1 MEDPTPPT
9 NRGVFSYLLTMSDEA
24 ISGIPIS
31 EKVANLP
38 QRPGVYIYRDKN
50 GSVLYVGKA
59 KKLRNRVRTY
69 FQESR
74 PVDGRIRT
82 MVSKIADL
90 EVVVTDS
97 EAEALILENNL
108 IKQYQPR
115 YNILYRDDKSYPY
128 ICITKGEKPRVFP
141 TRTVI
146 KDGSKYYG
154 PYDSVVSMK
163 RMLETIRKA
172 FDLCTCAVSIKNID
186 RTRGMPKWHSC
197 FDDYLKNCSGD
208 WDNERYQETIKKVE
222 RLLNGQT
229 DTLLRELKEEMLI
242 ASDAL
247 AFEEAAKLRDSMQA
261 VERYS
266 QKMKMVAE
274 KKVDRDVFA
283 ISVDEE
289 LQEACGVLF
298 KIREGKMI
306 GKFHR
311 FLKNIEG
318 LEIGDL
324 IQAFVEDYY
333 TGQYTA
339 AIPDEVYLSHPM
351 TDDEPLVEYLVQER
365 GKKVPVHVP
374 ERGEKAQLIKMAAT
388 NARLHLNERRLEKE
402 KAERDRIPHAVKEL
416 KEHLKL
422 QRLPRRIECFDNS
435 NLQGTDAV
443 ASMVCFVDAK
453 PRKSEYKRFHI
464 KTVEGPD
471 DFASMK
477 EILTRRYTAVMKEG
491 VQIPDLI
498 VVDGGKGQLSAAVEA
513 LKEIGFY
520 GECDIVG
527 LAKRLEE
534 VFLPYR
540 SEPVMIPKT
549 SSALKLLQQAR
560 DEAHRFAITFHRKK
574 RSKRTF
580 VTELTQIEGV
590 GAKTAQKLLKE
601 LGSVKEV
608 KKASPEQLRALVG
621 DKLSQKIYNHFR

>member
-1 MEDPTPPT
+1 
-9 NRGVFSYLLTMSDEA
+9 MSSSESSS
-24 ISGIPIS
+24 IELS

-38 QRPGVYIYRDKN
+38 LSPGVYIYRDRG

-59 KKLRNRVRTY
+59 KRLRNRVRSY
-69 FQESR
+69 FLESR
-74 PVDGRIRT
+74 SVDGRIRT
-82 MVSKIADL
+82 MVSKINDL

-97 EAEALILENNL
+97 EAEALILENNF

-128 ICITKGEKPRVFP
+128 ICITKDSKPRVYP
-141 TRTVI
+141 TRTII
-146 KDGSKYYG
+146 KDGSKYFG
-154 PYDSVVSMK
+154 PYDSVVTMK

-172 FDLCTCAVSIKNID
+172 FDLCSCAVSIKNID
-186 RTRGMPKWHSC
+186 KTRGTPKWHSC
-197 FDDYLKNCSGD
+197 FEDYLGNCSAD
-208 WDNERYQETIKKVE
+208 WDDERYKVVIKKVE
-222 RLLNGQT
+222 RLVNGQNEV
-229 DTLLRELKEEMLI
+229 LLRELKEEMQI
-242 ASDAL
+242 ASDAF
-247 AFEEAAKLRDSMQA
+247 AFEEAAKLRDSYQA

-266 QKMKMVAE
+266 HKMKMVAD

-289 LQEACGVLF
+289 LQEGCGVLF
-298 KIREGKMI
+298 KVREGKLI

-318 LEIGDL
+318 LTVNDL
-324 IQAFVEDYY
+324 IQSFVEDYY

-339 AIPDEVYLSHPM
+339 AIPDEVYISQAM
-351 TDDEPLVEYLVQER
+351 TDDEALVEYLFQER

-374 ERGEKAQLIKMAAT
+374 ERGEKAGLIKMAGA

-402 KAERDRIPHAVKEL
+402 KSERDRIPHAVKEL

-443 ASMVCFVDAK
+443 ASMVSFVDAK
-453 PRKSEYKRFHI
+453 PRKSEYKRFNI
-464 KTVEGPD
+464 KTVVGPD

-477 EILTRRYTAVMKEG
+477 EILTRRYSAVMKDG
-491 VQIPDLI
+491 LHIPDLI

-520 GECDIVG
+520 GECEIIG

-534 VFLPYR
+534 VFVPNR
-540 SEPVMIPKT
+540 SEPYMIPKKST
-549 SSALKLLQQAR
+549 ALKLLQQAR
-560 DEAHRFAITFHRKK
+560 DEAHRFAITFHRQK
-574 RSKRTF
+574 RAKRTLT
-580 VTELTQIEGV
+580 TELMDIKGV
-590 GAKTAQKLLKE
+590 GEKKAQLLLKE
-601 LGSVKEV
+601 IGSVKKI
-608 KKASPEQLRALVG
+608 KKSSREQLKVVLG
-621 DKLSQKIYNHFR
+621 EKLAEKVYNHFQ

>member
-1 MEDPTPPT
+1 
-9 NRGVFSYLLTMSDEA
+9 MSSPE
-24 ISGIPIS
+24 SPNIPIS

-38 QRPGVYIYRDKN
+38 FSPGVYIYRDKG

-59 KKLRNRVRTY
+59 KKLRNRVRSY

-74 PVDGRIRT
+74 PVDGRISL
-82 MVSKIADL
+82 MVSKIDDL
-90 EVVVTDS
+90 EVIVTDS

-128 ICITKGEKPRVFP
+128 ICITKESKPRVYP
-141 TRTVI
+141 TRTII

-154 PYDSVVSMK
+154 PYDSVGAMK
-163 RMLETIRKA
+163 RTLETIRKA

-186 RTRGMPKWHSC
+186 KTRGVPKWHSC
-197 FDDYLKNCSGD
+197 FDDYLENCSGD
-208 WDNERYQETIKKVE
+208 WDAELYNETIKKVE
-222 RLLNGQT
+222 RLVNGQT
-229 DTLLRELKEEMLI
+229 DALLRELKEEMQI

-247 AFEEAAKLRDSMQA
+247 AFEEAAKLRDSYIA
-261 VERYS
+261 VERFS
-266 QKMKMVAE
+266 QKMKMVVD

-283 ISVDEE
+283 VNVADD
-289 LQEACGVLF
+289 LGEACGVLF
-298 KIREGKMI
+298 KIREGKLI

-318 LEIGDL
+318 LTVHDL
-324 IQAFVEDYY
+324 IQSFVEDYY

-339 AIPDEVYLSHPM
+339 AIPDEVYISHAM
-351 TDDEPLVEYLVQER
+351 TDDEPLVEYLYQER
-365 GKKVPVHVP
+365 AKKVPVHVP
-374 ERGEKAQLIKMAAT
+374 ERGEKAQLIKMASA

-435 NLQGTDAV
+435 NLQGTDPV

-453 PRKSEYKRFHI
+453 PRKSEYKRFNI
-464 KTVEGPD
+464 KTVVGPD

-477 EILTRRYTAVMKEG
+477 EILTRRYSAVMKDG
-491 VQIPDLI
+491 LQIPDLI
-498 VVDGGKGQLSAAVEA
+498 VVDGGKGQLSSAVAA

-520 GECDIVG
+520 GECEIIG

-534 VFLPYR
+534 VFVPNRSQPY
-540 SEPVMIPKT
+540 MIPKKST
-549 SSALKLLQQAR
+549 ALKLLQHAR
-560 DEAHRFAITFHRKK
+560 DEAHRFAITFHRSK
-574 RSKRTF
+574 RSKRTL
-580 VTELTQIEGV
+580 VTELTDIEGV
-590 GAKTAQKLLKE
+590 GEKKAQALLKE
-601 LGSVKEV
+601 FGSVSEI
-608 KKASPEQLRALVG
+608 KKADEDALKNVIG
-621 DKLSQKIYNHFR
+621 PKLGEKVYNHFKG

>member
-1 MEDPTPPT
+1 
-9 NRGVFSYLLTMSDEA
+9 MSDESTS
-24 ISGIPIS
+24 IDVS

-38 QRPGVYIYRDKN
+38 LSPGVYIYRDKN

-59 KKLRNRVRTY
+59 KKLRNRVRSY

-74 PVDGRIRT
+74 PVDGRIKT
-82 MVSKIADL
+82 MVSKIDDL

-97 EAEALILENNL
+97 EGEALILENNL

-115 YNILYRDDKSYPY
+115 YNIMYRDDKSYPY
-128 ICITKGEKPRVFP
+128 ICITNETKPRVYP

-154 PYDSVVSMK
+154 PYDSVVNMK

-186 RTRGMPKWHSC
+186 KTRGVPKWHSC
-197 FDDYLKNCSGD
+197 FDDYLENCSGD
-208 WDNERYQETIKKVE
+208 WDNEKYQETIKKVE

-229 DTLLRELKEEMLI
+229 DALIRDIKEEMEI
-242 ASDAL
+242 ASQAL
-247 AFEEAAKLRDSMQA
+247 AFEEAAKLRDSLIA

-266 QKMKMVAE
+266 QKMKMVAD

-283 ISVDEE
+283 IRVDEE
-289 LQEACGVLF
+289 LGEACGVLF

-311 FLKNIEG
+311 FLKNIDG
-318 LEIGDL
+318 LEIGDM
-324 IQAFVEDYY
+324 IQSFVEDYY
-333 TGQYTA
+333 TGQYMA

-351 TDDEPLVEYLVQER
+351 VDDEPLVDYLYQER

-374 ERGEKAQLIKMAAT
+374 QIGEKKQLIKMAMA
-388 NARLHLNERRLEKE
+388 NARLHLNERSLEKQ

-416 KEHLKL
+416 KEHLRL

-435 NLQGTDAV
+435 NLQGSDPV

-453 PRKSEYKRFHI
+453 PRKSEYKRFNI
-464 KTVEGPD
+464 KTVVGPD

-477 EILTRRYTAVMKEG
+477 EILTRRYSRVMKDG
-491 VQIPDLI
+491 LQIPDLI
-498 VVDGGKGQLSAAVEA
+498 VVDGGKGQLSSAVEA
-513 LKEIGFY
+513 LKEIDFY
-520 GECDIVG
+520 GECEIIG

-534 VFLPYR
+534 VFLPGR
-540 SEPVMIPKT
+540 SEPIMIPKK

-574 RSKRTF
+574 RAKRTF
-580 VTELTQIEGV
+580 VTELTDISGV
-590 GAKTAQKLLKE
+590 GEKTATLLLTE
-601 LGSVKEV
+601 IGSVKKI
-608 KKASPEQLRALVG
+608 KKASEKELKALVG
-621 DKLSQKIYNHFR
+621 PKLGEKIYNHFR

>member
-1 MEDPTPPT
+1 MSTEPTKID
-9 NRGVFSYLLTMSDEA
+9 VA
-24 ISGIPIS
+24 

-38 QRPGVYIYRDKN
+38 LSPGVYIYRDKG

-59 KKLRNRVRTY
+59 KKLRNRVRSY
-69 FQESR
+69 FQESHV
-74 PVDGRIRT
+74 PDGRIKL
-82 MVSKIADL
+82 MVSKIDDL

-115 YNILYRDDKSYPY
+115 YNVMYRDDKSYPY
-128 ICITKGEKPRVFP
+128 ICVTNESKPRVYP
-141 TRTVI
+141 TRTVL

-163 RMLETIRKA
+163 RMLETIRKT

-186 RTRGMPKWHSC
+186 KTRGVPKWHSC

-208 WDNERYQETIKKVE
+208 WEFERYQETMKKVE
-222 RLLNGQT
+222 RMLNGHT
-229 DTLLRELKEEMLI
+229 DALAKEIKEEIQI

-247 AFEEAAKLRDSMQA
+247 AFEEAAKLRDSLFA
-261 VERYS
+261 VERFS
-266 QKMKMVAE
+266 QKMKMVADRP
-274 KKVDRDVFA
+274 VDRDVFA
-283 ISVDEE
+283 IGIDEE
-289 LQEACGVLF
+289 LKEACGVLF

-318 LEIGDL
+318 LKIGDL
-324 IQAFVEDYY
+324 VQSFVEDYY

-339 AIPDEVYLSHPM
+339 AIPDEVYLSHAM
-351 TDDEPLVEYLVQER
+351 TDEEPLIDYLIQER

-374 ERGEKAQLIKMAAT
+374 QIGEKAQLIKMAVT
-388 NARLHLNERRLEKE
+388 NARLHLNERKLEKE

-435 NLQGTDAV
+435 NLQGTDPV

-453 PRKSEYKRFHI
+453 PRKSEYKRFNI
-464 KTVEGPD
+464 KTVVGPD
-471 DFASMK
+471 DFASMR
-477 EILTRRYTAVMKEG
+477 EILTRRYSRVMKEG
-491 VQIPDLI
+491 LQIPDLI
-498 VVDGGKGQLSAAVEA
+498 VVDGGKGQLSAAIDA

-520 GECDIVG
+520 GECEIIG

-534 VFLPYR
+534 VFLPGK
-540 SEPVMIPKT
+540 SDAVMIPKKST
-549 SSALKLLQQAR
+549 ALKLLQQAR
-560 DEAHRFAITFHRKK
+560 DEAHRFAITFHRT
-574 RSKRTF
+574 KRTKRTL
-580 VTELTQIEGV
+580 VTELTDIEGV
-590 GAKTAQKLLKE
+590 GEKKAQLLLKE
-601 LGSVKEV
+601 LGSVKVIRKTGLEDLQ
-608 KKASPEQLRALVG
+608 KLVG
-621 DKLSQKIYNHFR
+621 KKIGEKVYNYFQE